1 MISTLLFAL
10 ACESDNVLHP
20 QDDVVTPTDGYGDIS
35 GRVCDPTGYTWLEGA
50 TVFVNVY
57 DVDGWLIEV
66 KMTLTDK
73 DGWWSLSELPTG
85 SAHEVMIQ
93 KGTEVIETHTVDVR
107 SGRTTKLD
115 EPPCLDPS
123 TLDIAVIAGN
133 YDDFDQVLDHMGI
146 ADYAIID
153 GLDQAQLEDF
163 LLNPTAMADYDLI
176 FFNGGALEEGIVY
189 DTADSTNPLPAEI
202 QQNLRDFVEAGGS
215 VYASDWAYDV
225 IVQTWPGRLDF
236 LGAEGTP
243 NSAQLGSSQTVNAR
257 VSNYA
262 MSEFLEAEGD
272 YVPVV
277 FDLPVWPPVVQ
288 VSSTVSTHL
297 VADVEYRENGVT
309 LYQAASPLLVSFNG
323 GGGRVVFS
331 SYRMVANDSEDM
343 VKVMKYVMFAL

>member
-10 ACESDNVLHP
+10 ACESENKLHSRNE
-20 QDDVVTPTDGYGDIS
+20 VETPTIGYGDIS

-50 TVFVNVY
+50 TVFVNVF
-57 DVDGWLIEV
+57 DEEGWLVEV
-66 KMTLTDK
+66 KQTETDK

-85 SAHEVMIQ
+85 TAHEVMIQ
-93 KGTEVIETHTVDVR
+93 KGTEVIETHTIDIR
-107 SGRTTKLD
+107 NGRTTKIE

-123 TLDIAVIAGN
+123 TLDIAVISGN

-146 ADYAIID
+146 GDYEIID
-153 GLDQAQLEDF
+153 GLNQAEIEDF
-163 LLNPTAMADYDLI
+163 LLNPEAMAEYDLI
-176 FFNGGALEEGIVY
+176 FFNGGTLEEGIFY
-189 DTADSTNPLPAEI
+189 DTEGTGTTVPDEVKA
-202 QQNLRDFVEAGGS
+202 NLVAYVENGGS

-225 IVQTWPGRLDF
+225 VVQTWPDRLDF

-243 NSAQLGSSQTVNAR
+243 NSAQLGASQAVNAR
-257 VSNYA
+257 IANYA
-262 MSEFLEAEGD
+262 MGEFLDQESE

-277 FDLPVWPPVVQ
+277 YDLPVWPPLVQ
-288 VSSTVSTHL
+288 VGSTVSTHL

-331 SYRMVANDSEDM
+331 SFRMVANDNEDM